1 MIASGGAILTA
12 LCWFI
17 ATPPHCSAFI
27 SPTSPLPVFPS
38 SSVSTHSLRNG
49 VFASFPRTSTSSLF
63 LFRDLFKRVSGGG
76 GSSRDDEDDDKKIID
91 SSVNNAEDLPSLDT
105 MMNEKDSTT
114 ASNLGIVVPFFAAA
128 EEEIVEDVNVVVK
141 EEAVPIAPTA
151 TSAADELRARAA
163 RIRLEADRC
172 QVELTLDKIEK
183 LNIKLEGLKKKNGDT
198 TILEEELGRLKTQLT
213 KMEKAPPST
222 IMSVS
227 SSTSST
233 MEEVQSSSS
242 SEASS
247 RRTTPPSA
255 MDVEERIRK
264 YKEAPEFVRTL
275 VAKTVGF
282 DVDDINKLDAANVV
296 QKVFDVDIDIDD
308 RAAVVGKTDRDAI
321 ERAYLRSPSGDGG
334 EMDNSDDDDDD
345 EMPKFTEEEIQA
357 KVKELEDVP
366 QFLRNL
372 VTLNETELATSLLE
386 DEWIEEREARKKQ
399 ENGGGFFGLFGNRRG
414 DDEGNS
420 DEKGEVGN
428 DGERTDLDG
437 RGTFGRMFSSS
448 VGSSMNVTS
457 SLNGIPGM
465 PQNEVDF
472 MMNSLYPKTTR
483 KEGETPD
490 QKTLSMFL
498 NDVVAPTKAFTP
510 TSDPISVS
518 GGFIVRG
525 KNTCKSGDELIEKLD
540 RRIANDA
547 RLWDKISFFILKDP
561 FPNPDEQMI
570 DPLNWP
576 QVLFVAGPNVA
587 RDSEVVLRTIISA
600 FGIATAWYGSIYPF
614 LSNPKLLEKATESME
629 LADAGM
635 QTDLSWLSEMSSEFS
650 TELIHLTEP
659 SFVSL
664 IYLSLFQFRYS
675 CRS

>member
-1 MIASGGAILTA
+1 MIASDGAILTA
-12 LCWFI
+12 LCLFI
-17 ATPPHCSAFI
+17 TTPPPCSAFI

-38 SSVSTHSLRNG
+38 SSASTHSLRNG

-76 GSSRDDEDDDKKIID
+76 GSSRDDEEADGKID
-91 SSVNNAEDLPSLDT
+91 SEDLPSIDT
-105 MMNEKDSTT
+105 TTKTTNDDNEIDSTT

-128 EEEIVEDVNVVVK
+128 EEEIVEVVAK
-141 EEAVPIAPTA
+141 EEVVTSPTP
-151 TSAADELRARAA
+151 TSAAEELRARAA

-233 MEEVQSSSS
+233 MDEVQSSSS
-242 SEASS
+242 SSSLEASS

-296 QKVFDVDIDIDD
+296 QKVYDDDIDIDD
-308 RAAVVGKTDRDAI
+308 RAVAVGKTDRDAI
-321 ERAYLRSPSGDGG
+321 ERVYLQSPSGDG
-334 EMDNSDDDDDD
+334 DDDDDDD
-345 EMPKFTEEEIQA
+345 EMPTFTEEEIQA

-386 DEWIEEREARKKQ
+386 DEWIEEREAKKKL
-399 ENGGGFFGLFGNRRG
+399 ENGGGFFGLFGGRKG

-428 DGERTDLDG
+428 DGERTDIDG

-518 GGFIVRG
+518 GGYIVRG

-547 RLWDKISFFILKDP
+547 RLRDKISFFILKDP
-561 FPNPDEQMI
+561 FPNPEEQML

-576 QVLFVAGPNVA
+576 QVLFIAGPNVA

-650 TELIHLTEP
+650 TELIHLT
-659 SFVSL
+659 
-664 IYLSLFQFRYS
+664 
-675 CRS
+675 

>member
-1 MIASGGAILTA
+1 MKT
-12 LCWFI
+12 
-17 ATPPHCSAFI
+17 T
-27 SPTSPLPVFPS
+27 
-38 SSVSTHSLRNG
+38 N
-49 VFASFPRTSTSSLF
+49 
-63 LFRDLFKRVSGGG
+63 
-76 GSSRDDEDDDKKIID
+76 DE
-91 SSVNNAEDLPSLDT
+91 
-105 MMNEKDSTT
+105 NEIDSTT

-128 EEEIVEDVNVVVK
+128 EEENVEVVMK
-141 EEAVPIAPTA
+141 EEVVTSPTP
-151 TSAADELRARAA
+151 TSAAEELRARAA

-183 LNIKLEGLKKKNGDT
+183 LNIKLDVLKKKNGDT

-213 KMEKAPPST
+213 KMEEPST
-222 IMSVS
+222 IMSSSSSSSLLLEANTPIVTVYQVS

-233 MEEVQSSSS
+233 MDEVQSSS

-247 RRTTPPSA
+247 LRATPPSA

-334 EMDNSDDDDDD
+334 EMDNSDDD

-386 DEWIEEREARKKQ
+386 DEWIEEREAKKKL

-518 GGFIVRG
+518 GGYIVRG

-561 FPNPDEQMI
+561 FPNPEEQML

-675 CRS
+675 CHS

>member
-1 MIASGGAILTA
+1 MKT
-12 LCWFI
+12 
-17 ATPPHCSAFI
+17 T
-27 SPTSPLPVFPS
+27 
-38 SSVSTHSLRNG
+38 N
-49 VFASFPRTSTSSLF
+49 
-63 LFRDLFKRVSGGG
+63 
-76 GSSRDDEDDDKKIID
+76 DE
-91 SSVNNAEDLPSLDT
+91 
-105 MMNEKDSTT
+105 NEIDSTT

-128 EEEIVEDVNVVVK
+128 EEEIVEVAVK
-141 EEAVPIAPTA
+141 EEVVLSPT
-151 TSAADELRARAA
+151 TSAAEELRARAA

-183 LNIKLEGLKKKNGDT
+183 LNIKLDVLKKKNGDT

-213 KMEKAPPST
+213 KMEEPST

-242 SEASS
+242 SSSAASS
-247 RRTTPPSA
+247 RRATPPSA

-282 DVDDINKLDAANVV
+282 DVDDINKLDAAYVV
-296 QKVFDVDIDIDD
+296 QKVYDDDIDIDD

-321 ERAYLRSPSGDGG
+321 ERAYLRSPSGDG
-334 EMDNSDDDDDD
+334 NDDDDND

-386 DEWIEEREARKKQ
+386 DEWIEEREAKKKQ
-399 ENGGGFFGLFGNRRG
+399 ENGGGFFGLFGGRKG
-414 DDEGNS
+414 DDNEVNS

-428 DGERTDLDG
+428 DGERTDIDG

-448 VGSSMNVTS
+448 VGTSMNVTS

-510 TSDPISVS
+510 DSDPISVS
-518 GGFIVRG
+518 GGWIVRG

-547 RLWDKISFFILKDP
+547 RLQDKISFFILKDP
-561 FPNPDEQMI
+561 FPNPEEQML

-659 SFVSL
+659 SSLLVSYIFHSFSSVIL
-664 IYLSLFQFRYS
+664 DIHDVAIYTRGCPSNSSQIEEF
-675 CRS
+675 

>member
-1 MIASGGAILTA
+1 
-12 LCWFI
+12 
-17 ATPPHCSAFI
+17 
-27 SPTSPLPVFPS
+27 
-38 SSVSTHSLRNG
+38 
-49 VFASFPRTSTSSLF
+49 
-63 LFRDLFKRVSGGG
+63 LFKRVSGRGDG
-76 GSSRDDEDDDKKIID
+76 DDEDENEEIID
-91 SSVNNAEDLPSLDT
+91 SSVDNAEDLPSLDT
-105 MMNEKDSTT
+105 ATTKTTDENEIDSTST
-114 ASNLGIVVPFFAAA
+114 SNLGIVVPFFAAT

-141 EEAVPIAPTA
+141 EEAMTSPTM
-151 TSAADELRARAA
+151 TSAAEELRARAA

-172 QVELTLDKIEK
+172 QVELTLNKIEK
-183 LNIKLEGLKKKNGDT
+183 LNIKLDGLKKKNGDT
-198 TILEEELGRLKTQLT
+198 TILEEELGRLKIQLT
-213 KMEKAPPST
+213 KMEESAAPST

-227 SSTSST
+227 SSTSS
-233 MEEVQSSSS
+233 MMDEVQSSSS
-242 SEASS
+242 STTSS
-247 RRTTPPSA
+247 RQTPPPSA

-264 YKEAPEFVRTL
+264 YKEAPDFVRAL

-296 QKVFDVDIDIDD
+296 QKIYDDDIDIDD
-308 RAAVVGKTDRDAI
+308 RAVAVVGKTDRDAI
-321 ERAYLRSPSGDGG
+321 ERAYLLSPSGDGG
-334 EMDNSDDDDDD
+334 AIDDVDGDA
-345 EMPKFTEEEIQA
+345 MPTFTEEEIQA

-518 GGFIVRG
+518 GGWIVRG
-525 KNTCKSGDELIEKLD
+525 KNTCISGDELIEKLD
-540 RRIANDA
+540 RRIANEA
-547 RLWDKISFFILKDP
+547 RLRDKISFFILKDP
-561 FPNPDEQMI
+561 FPNPEEQML

-635 QTDLSWLSEMSSEFS
+635 QTDLSWLSEMSSELIA
-650 TELIHLTEP
+650 ELLDLANLML
-659 SFVSL
+659 VS
-664 IYLSLFQFRYS
+664 YSLFQFLYF
-675 CRS
+675 

>member
-1 MIASGGAILTA
+1 M
-12 LCWFI
+12 
-17 ATPPHCSAFI
+17 
-27 SPTSPLPVFPS
+27 
-38 SSVSTHSLRNG
+38 
-49 VFASFPRTSTSSLF
+49 
-63 LFRDLFKRVSGGG
+63 FKRVSGRGDG
-76 GSSRDDEDDDKKIID
+76 DDEDDDDEKMID
-91 SSVNNAEDLPSLDT
+91 SSVDNAEDLPSLDT
-105 MMNEKDSTT
+105 ATTTTKTTDENEIDSTT
-114 ASNLGIVVPFFAAA
+114 TSNLGIVVPFFAAA

-141 EEAVPIAPTA
+141 EESMASPTM
-151 TSAADELRARAA
+151 TSAAEELRARAA

-183 LNIKLEGLKKKNGDT
+183 INIKLDGLKKKNGDT
-198 TILEEELGRLKTQLT
+198 TILEEELGRLKIQLT
-213 KMEKAPPST
+213 KMEESAAPST

-227 SSTSST
+227 SSTLST
-233 MEEVQSSSS
+233 MDEVQSSSS
-242 SEASS
+242 SSSS
-247 RRTTPPSA
+247 RRTPSPSA

-264 YKEAPEFVRTL
+264 YKEAPDFVRTL

-282 DVDDINKLDAANVV
+282 DVDDINMLDAANVV
-296 QKVFDVDIDIDD
+296 QKVYDDDIDIDD

-321 ERAYLRSPSGDGG
+321 ERAYLQSPSGDGG
-334 EMDNSDDDDDD
+334 AIDDVDDDA
-345 EMPKFTEEEIQA
+345 MPTFTEEEIQA

-465 PQNEVDF
+465 PQNERDF

-518 GGFIVRG
+518 GGWIVRG

-547 RLWDKISFFILKDP
+547 RLRDKISFFILKDP
-561 FPNPDEQMI
+561 FPNPEEQML

-587 RDSEVVLRTIISA
+587 RDSEIVLRTIISA

-635 QTDLSWLSEMSSEFS
+635 QTDLSWLSEMSSELIA
-650 TELIHLTEP
+650 ELIYWPWPTSCLSHIHSFSSVIFDIHDVAIYTRGCP
-659 SFVSL
+659 SNSSQIEKF
-664 IYLSLFQFRYS
+664 
-675 CRS
+675 

>member
-1 MIASGGAILTA
+1 M
-12 LCWFI
+12 
-17 ATPPHCSAFI
+17 
-27 SPTSPLPVFPS
+27 
-38 SSVSTHSLRNG
+38 
-49 VFASFPRTSTSSLF
+49 
-63 LFRDLFKRVSGGG
+63 
-76 GSSRDDEDDDKKIID
+76 
-91 SSVNNAEDLPSLDT
+91 
-105 MMNEKDSTT
+105 
-114 ASNLGIVVPFFAAA
+114 
-128 EEEIVEDVNVVVK
+128 EE
-141 EEAVPIAPTA
+141 
-151 TSAADELRARAA
+151 
-163 RIRLEADRC
+163 
-172 QVELTLDKIEK
+172 
-183 LNIKLEGLKKKNGDT
+183 
-198 TILEEELGRLKTQLT
+198 
-213 KMEKAPPST
+213 PST
-222 IMSVS
+222 IMSSSSSSSLLLEANTPIVTVYQVS

-233 MEEVQSSSS
+233 MDEVQSSS

-247 RRTTPPSA
+247 LRATPPSA

-264 YKEAPEFVRTL
+264 YIEAPEFVRTL

-308 RAAVVGKTDRDAI
+308 RAAVVGKTERDAI

-334 EMDNSDDDDDD
+334 EMDNSDDD

-386 DEWIEEREARKKQ
+386 DEWIEEREAKKKL

-518 GGFIVRG
+518 GGYIVRG

-547 RLWDKISFFILKDP
+547 RLRDKISFFILKDP
-561 FPNPDEQMI
+561 FPNPEEQML

-659 SFVSL
+659 SSLLVSY
-664 IYLSLFQFRYS
+664 IFRSFSSIILVIHDVAIFTRGCPSNS
-675 CRS
+675 CQIEEF

>member
-1 MIASGGAILTA
+1 MIASDGAILTA
-12 LCWFI
+12 LCLFI
-17 ATPPHCSAFI
+17 TTPPPCSAFI
-27 SPTSPLPVFPS
+27 SPTSPLRLAVPS
-38 SSVSTHSLRNG
+38 SSASTHSLRNG

-91 SSVNNAEDLPSLDT
+91 SSVNNAEDLPSLDA

-114 ASNLGIVVPFFAAA
+114 DSNLGIVVPFFAAA

-151 TSAADELRARAA
+151 TSAAEELRARAA

-198 TILEEELGRLKTQLT
+198 TTLEEELGRLKTQLT
-213 KMEKAPPST
+213 KMEEPST
-222 IMSVS
+222 IMSSSSSSSLLLEANTPIVTVYQVS

-233 MEEVQSSSS
+233 MDEVQSSSSS

-247 RRTTPPSA
+247 LRATPPSA

-296 QKVFDVDIDIDD
+296 QKVFDVNIDIDD

-334 EMDNSDDDDDD
+334 EMDNSDDDDD

-386 DEWIEEREARKKQ
+386 DEWIEEREAKKKL

-437 RGTFGRMFSSS
+437 RGTFGRKFSSS

-518 GGFIVRG
+518 GGYIVRG

-547 RLWDKISFFILKDP
+547 RLRDKISFFILKDP
-561 FPNPDEQMI
+561 FPNPEEQML

-614 LSNPKLLEKATESME
+614 LSNPKLLDKATESME

-650 TELIHLTEP
+650 TELIHLT
-659 SFVSL
+659 
-664 IYLSLFQFRYS
+664 
-675 CRS
+675 